1 VASEVSGRSF
11 DPFRWL
17 RKLYDW
23 VVSLSERPNAALSLF
38 VLAFAEASFFPIPPD
53 ILLIGLA
60 IGAPRRA
67 LWFATICTLG
77 SALGALL
84 GYLLG
89 LQFYELIGQQLV
101 EFYAAGEQYQRVQA
115 LYQEW
120 DVLAIAVA
128 GFTPIPFKVFT
139 ISAGV
144 FELNLLTFGVAVVLS
159 RGARFFLLGVLI
171 WRFGSGIRE
180 FVDRYFNLL
189 TILFIILMVSGFLI
203 VQYIV

>member
-1 VASEVSGRSF
+1 MASEVSGRSF

-139 ISAGV
+139 ISEGV

-189 TILFIILMVSGFLI
+189 TILFIILLVGGFLI

>member
-1 VASEVSGRSF
+1 MASEGSGRSF
-11 DPFRWL
+11 NPFRWL
-17 RKLYDW
+17 RSLYDW
-23 VVSLSERPNAALSLF
+23 VVGLSERPNAARSLF

-53 ILLIGLA
+53 ILLIALA

-189 TILFIILMVSGFLI
+189 TILFIILLVGGLLI
-203 VQYIV
+203 VEYFI

>member
-1 VASEVSGRSF
+1 MASEVSGRSF

-17 RKLYDW
+17 RRLYDW
-23 VVSLSERPNAALSLF
+23 VVSLSERPKAALSLF

-53 ILLIGLA
+53 ILLIALA

-67 LWFATICTLG
+67 LWFATTCTLG

-144 FELNLLTFGVAVVLS
+144 FELNLLIFGVAVVLS

-189 TILFIILMVSGFLI
+189 TILFIILLVSGFLI
-203 VQYIV
+203 VEYFI

>member
-1 VASEVSGRSF
+1 MASEVSGRSF